1 MGSLTSP
8 RRAAAVATAMVVLL
22 GACEA
27 GATDMVE
34 PVVVLGATDD
44 LSTSQSFTWRTAA
57 ASGSAPDLVVVGPVG
72 PRATTRRIA
81 AERKPSTTVEQTG
94 SDAPSYTATVT
105 DLEPGTTYEYR
116 LETPAGST
124 PTRRFTT
131 ARDEIGSW
139 SFLAFGDTQRDIDG
153 VGADVVEAAVR
164 AHPEAELVLHAGDLV
179 DVPHRQAEWLAA
191 MTALEPDRTTR
202 PVVVARGNHERCVLV
217 RDCRDPDGRA
227 FAAWFTAPGSD
238 PGKRARPWYRF
249 DRQGVRFVVLDS
261 FGDDL
266 EAQAA
271 FLEEAL
277 ASNQQPW
284 SVVLLHA
291 GPFASRDKRTNTAVF
306 AEWLP
311 ILERHDVDLVL
322 AGHDHVYSR
331 GYARTPDGPVYVTSN
346 SGPKEYVLDDAD
358 WRRRGGTRVAAAERL
373 STYQVVDVSEERLR
387 YRAVV
392 AHRGRNPEPDLPIGA
407 VLDEVVID

>member
-1 MGSLTSP
+1 M
-8 RRAAAVATAMVVLL
+8 AVLL
-22 GACEA
+22 GACGA
-27 GATDMVE
+27 GATAVVE

-44 LSTSQSFTWRTAA
+44 LSTSQSFTWRTAD
-57 ASGSAPDLVVVGPVG
+57 ASGPAPELVVVGPVG
-72 PRATTRRIA
+72 PGATARRIP
-81 AERKPSTTVEQTG
+81 AERKPATTVEQTG
-94 SDAPSYTATVT
+94 SDAPAYTATVAG
-105 DLEPGTTYEYR
+105 LEPGTSYEYR
-116 LETPAGST
+116 IEASGEST
-124 PTRRFTT
+124 PTHTFTT
-131 ARDEIGSW
+131 ADDEIGSW

-164 AHPEAELVLHAGDLV
+164 AHPEAELVLHAGDLI
-179 DVPHRQAEWLAA
+179 DVPHRHEEWLAA
-191 MTALEPDRTTR
+191 MAALEPVRTSR

-217 RDCRDPDGRA
+217 RDCRDPQGRA
-227 FAAWFTAPGSD
+227 FATWFTSPGTDSEE
-238 PGKRARPWYRF
+238 RARPWYRF

-266 EAQAA
+266 DEQAA
-271 FLEEAL
+271 FLDESL
-277 ASNQQPW
+277 ASSDQRW

-306 AEWLP
+306 TQWLP
-311 ILERHDVDLVL
+311 ILERHAVDLVL
-322 AGHDHVYSR
+322 SGHDHVYSR
-331 GYARTPDGPVYVTSN
+331 GYARDPDGPVYVTSN

-358 WRRRGGTRVAAAERL
+358 WHRRGGTRVVAAQRL

-392 AHRGRNPEPDLPIGA
+392 AHRGRNPEPDLPVGA